1 MNGTLMQTDFASK
14 VSKIEKDFTLTTLDR
29 CDRCGAQAY
38 VQVKLIKDGEL
49 MFCGHH
55 YKNTAATLLPLPAV
69 LTVRDESGR
78 LLVKPPV
85 SEDD

>member
-1 MNGTLMQTDFASK
+1 MNGIMMQTDFASK
-14 VSKIEKDFTLTTLDR
+14 VSKIEKDFTLTTVDR

-49 MFCGHH
+49 MFCNHH
-55 YKNTAATLLPLPAV
+55 YKTKEASLLPLPQV

-78 LLVKPPV
+78 LLIKPTP
-85 SEDD
+85 SDD